1 MGFHINIALIGLS
14 LFITNL
20 AQAEMTARELVQ
32 KMNDNQL
39 LTTDS
44 SFNLLQLTSCKYG
57 THSGKLKC
65 CLLYTSPSPR
75 DRG

>member
-32 KMNDNQL
+32 K
-39 LTTDS
+39 
-44 SFNLLQLTSCKYG
+44 
-57 THSGKLKC
+57 
-65 CLLYTSPSPR
+65 
-75 DRG
+75 